1 MTLGSDGQIVSD
13 AVTDTERIAELER
26 RLNELEIELS
36 EFKSSIS
43 PTSFRDGYN

>member
-36 EFKSSIS
+36 EFKSTIP
-43 PTSFRDGYN
+43 PTAYRDGAT

>member
-43 PTSFRDGYN
+43 PTAFRDGYN